1 MNFKKLVK
9 TGALFTLIAGI
20 TVTYV
25 SKNDEIKAGIDN
37 LKGQVI
43 SQFNGKKEAQRKLAE
58 VQGKLDSIVS
68 ALGLDN
74 SASIDEILSAINSS
88 KEADLSA
95 LAEALGL
102 PAEATQEEI
111 IAEINSL
118 NSEVTEL
125 EGQADT
131 LTAKINQL
139 VADLELANSEEAS
152 QLAYINDTI
161 AEVEQTV
168 AEEQPPAE
176 DMTSPLTTEQQIA
189 NILANLPGVASVTK
203 GSDYITINFD
213 TSNNKSLAKT
223 QLESYEII
231 TNNFELGDGGN
242 SIYLNSKGTTNLTDI
257 VEAYNNR

>member
-58 VQGKLDSIVS
+58 AESKLSSIIE

-74 SASIDEILSAINSS
+74 SASIDDILSAINS

-95 LAEALGL
+95 LALALGL

-111 IAEINSL
+111 VAEINSL

-139 VADLELANSEEAS
+139 VADLEQANSEEAS
-152 QLAYINDTI
+152 QLAYVNSAIE
-161 AEVEQTV
+161 EVSQTV
-168 AEEQPPAE
+168 GEEEQPAE
-176 DMTSPLTTEQQIA
+176 AIEIT
-189 NILANLPGVASVTK
+189 LANEIKKLGWTGDRIDTSYRPNQLYLAGV
-203 GSDYITINFD
+203 D
-213 TSNNKSLAKT
+213 TSNADAEQNKFNNSILAQYFTMNKSSNWY
-223 QLESYEII
+223 LEPTDSTLDLQVIL
-231 TNNFELGDGGN
+231 N
-242 SIYLNSKGTTNLTDI
+242 NSK
-257 VEAYNNR
+257 

>member
-1 MNFKKLVK
+1 MNFKKLLK
-9 TGALFTLIAGI
+9 TGALFALIAGI

-58 VQGKLDSIVS
+58 AESKLSSIIE
-68 ALGLDN
+68 ALGLDS
-74 SASIDEILSAINSS
+74 SASIDDILSAINS

-118 NSEVTEL
+118 NGEIATL

-139 VADLELANSEEAS
+139 VADLEQANSEEAS
-152 QLAYINDTI
+152 QLAYVNSALD
-161 AEVEQTV
+161 EVAQTV
-168 AEEQPPAE
+168 AEEEQPAE
-176 DMTSPLTTEQQIA
+176 AIEITLANAIKEQGWTGDYINTSYSPNRFYLAGVDSGNADAEL
-189 NILANLPGVASVTK
+189 NKFNNSILAQYFTMNK
-203 GSDYITINFD
+203 NSDWYLEPIND
-213 TSNNKSLAKT
+213 SLDL
-223 QLESYEII
+223 QVIL
-231 TNNFELGDGGN
+231 D
-242 SIYLNSKGTTNLTDI
+242 NSK
-257 VEAYNNR
+257 

>member
-74 SASIDEILSAINSS
+74 SASIDDILSAINS
-88 KEADLSA
+88 KEANLTTI
-95 LAEALGL
+95 AEALGL
-102 PAEATQEEI
+102 DSSATQEEI

-118 NSEVTEL
+118 NTEVTEL
-125 EGQADT
+125 ENQADS

-139 VADLELANSEEAS
+139 LADLEQANSEEAS
-152 QLAYINDTI
+152 QLAYVNSALD
-161 AEVEQTV
+161 EVAQAT
-168 AEEQPPAE
+168 AEEPTQEEPPAE
-176 DMTSPLTTEQQIA
+176 AIEIT
-189 NILANLPGVASVTK
+189 LANAIKEQGWT
-203 GSDYITINFD
+203 GDYINTSYSPNRLYLAGVD
-213 TSNNKSLAKT
+213 TSNADAEQEKFN
-223 QLESYEII
+223 
-231 TNNFELGDGGN
+231 N
-242 SIYLNSKGTTNLTDI
+242 SILARYFTLNKNSNWYLVPVNDSLDLQLILENSK
-257 VEAYNNR
+257 

>member
-43 SQFNGKKEAQRKLAE
+43 SQFNGKKQAQAQLAE
-58 VQGKLDSIVS
+58 AQGKLDSIVS

-74 SASIDEILSAINSS
+74 SASIDEILSAINS

-111 IAEINSL
+111 VAEINSL

-139 VADLELANSEEAS
+139 VIDLEQANSEEVE
-152 QLAYINDTI
+152 QLAYVNSALD
-161 AEVEQTV
+161 EVAQTT
-168 AEEQPPAE
+168 AEEPTQEEPPAE
-176 DMTSPLTTEQQIA
+176 AIEIT
-189 NILANLPGVASVTK
+189 LANAIKEQGWT
-203 GSDYITINFD
+203 GDYINTSYSPNRLYLTGVD
-213 TSNNKSLAKT
+213 TSNADAEQNKF
-223 QLESYEII
+223 
-231 TNNFELGDGGN
+231 NN
-242 SIYLNSKGTTNLTDI
+242 SILAQYFTMNKNSNWYLLPTDSSLDLQVILENSK
-257 VEAYNNR
+257 

>member
-9 TGALFTLIAGI
+9 TGALFALIAGI

-43 SQFNGKKEAQRKLAE
+43 SQFNSKKEAENRLAE
-58 VQGKLDSIVS
+58 AQGKLDSIVS

-74 SASIDEILSAINSS
+74 SASIDDILSAINS

-111 IAEINSL
+111 VAEINSL
-118 NSEVTEL
+118 NSEVAEL

-139 VADLELANSEEAS
+139 VADLEQANSEEVS

-168 AEEQPPAE
+168 AEEEQPAE
-176 DMTSPLTTEQQIA
+176 AIEITLANAIKEQGWTGDYINTSYSPNRLYLAGIDNSNVDAEQ
-189 NILANLPGVASVTK
+189 NKFDNSILAQYFTLSKN
-203 GSDYITINFD
+203 
-213 TSNNKSLAKT
+213 SNWYLVPTDSSLDLQAI
-223 QLESYEII
+223 L
-231 TNNFELGDGGN
+231 D
-242 SIYLNSKGTTNLTDI
+242 NSK
-257 VEAYNNR
+257 

>member
-58 VQGKLDSIVS
+58 AQSKLDSIVS

-74 SASIDEILSAINSS
+74 SASIDEILSAINN
-88 KEADLSA
+88 KEADLTSI
-95 LAEALGL
+95 AEALGL

-111 IAEINSL
+111 VAEINSL

-125 EGQADT
+125 ENQADT

-139 VADLELANSEEAS
+139 VADLEQANSEEAS
-152 QLAYINDTI
+152 QLAYVNSALD
-161 AEVEQTV
+161 EVAQTV
-168 AEEQPPAE
+168 AEEEQPAE
-176 DMTSPLTTEQQIA
+176 AIEIT
-189 NILANLPGVASVTK
+189 LANAIKECGWT
-203 GSDYITINFD
+203 SDYIDTSYSPNKLYLAGVD
-213 TSNNKSLAKT
+213 TSNADAEQNKFNNSVLAQYFTMRK
-223 QLESYEII
+223 
-231 TNNFELGDGGN
+231 N
-242 SIYLNSKGTTNLTDI
+242 SNWYLVPTDSTLDLQVILDNSK
-257 VEAYNNR
+257 

>member
-43 SQFNGKKEAQRKLAE
+43 SQFNGKKQAQAQLEEA
-58 VQGKLDSIVS
+58 QGKLDSIVS

-74 SASIDEILSAINSS
+74 SASIDDILSAINSS
-88 KEADLSA
+88 KEADLTSI
-95 LAEALGL
+95 AEALGL
-102 PAEATQEEI
+102 DSSATQEEI
-111 IAEINSL
+111 VAEINSL

-139 VADLELANSEEAS
+139 VADLEQANSEEAS

-176 DMTSPLTTEQQIA
+176 AIEITLANAIKEQGWTGDYINTSYSPNRLYLAGVDSGNADAEQTKFD
-189 NILANLPGVASVTK
+189 NSILAQYFTLSKNSSWYLVPTDS
-203 GSDYITINFD
+203 
-213 TSNNKSLAKT
+213 SLDL
-223 QLESYEII
+223 QVIL
-231 TNNFELGDGGN
+231 N
-242 SIYLNSKGTTNLTDI
+242 NSK
-257 VEAYNNR
+257 